1 MRKIKITLE
10 VDNVVYLEE
19 STEVQHEENLK
30 DMFSEEYK
38 QLTKQGQLMWCLERI
53 ENTVKNEIQTL
64 KTVLKEKLNV

>member
-10 VDNVVYLEE
+10 VDGVVYSEE

-38 QLTKQGQLMWCLERI
+38 QLTKQDQLLWCLEGI

-64 KTVLKEKLNV
+64 KTILKEKLNV

>member
-10 VDNVVYLEE
+10 VDGVVYSEE

-38 QLTKQGQLMWCLERI
+38 QLTKQVQLMWCLESI
-53 ENTVKNEIQTL
+53 EEAVKEEIHKIKCTIIN
-64 KTVLKEKLNV
+64 K

>member
-38 QLTKQGQLMWCLERI
+38 QLTKQGQLMWCLESI